1 MYSSKFPKPR
11 IDQSDLKC
19 KSGCGFFG
27 NPEWAGYCSKCYR
40 EKQQRERSGKV
51 GHKVRRPQGIEKKQV
66 QAISGFT
73 RFEEKK
79 RSQSEKTTKI
89 FKTLSFMKSP
99 SSKDSSHSRSRVE
112 ELIRGVRPE
121 LERLRDESSKL
132 LVSVGPNVE
141 HELQRHAARFVAKA
155 AQLADTEGRPIEE
168 VAEEAQ
174 NYYINEMKRMDALSV
189 YSEVSPEE
197 KEALLDYAEKYVMT
211 CLYQILF
218 CPPSTTDEEKDLG
231 LQNRIRSLNWVT
243 TKHLDCRIN
252 ETQSEICDLY
262 TAITDIL
269 GMDSAKAP
277 QDKLAC
283 VVGCCRTI
291 LELLARSQGG
301 PASADDFLPALIFVV
316 LKANP
321 PRLKSNIH
329 YVTRFCNSARLLSG
343 EGGYYF
349 TNLCCAV
356 SFIENLTAESLS
368 MSQDEFD
375 QYTLGEVVP
384 PSTWESTLMMCEAV
398 HLLNE
403 HLAALEDLS
412 TRREKLDKTTEQ
424 LKDEMLRFG
433 EEIAEEVTSIIEKT
447 PLIIKPSRAP
457 TQLDS
462 EDPSTDQLPS
472 PIVPQVIAPPVALDD
487 VMQTMAE
494 SSNPAPWNPVSC
506 FDFADQED
514 SLKLVNY
521 DIELPGD
528 NSPLSQC
535 EDPSQLNIAE
545 EDNPLLLGDM
555 TGSILDE
562 SESPTTGDLLPSPL
576 KPTAPTSLPST
587 GGITPLG
594 WNIPSIPCETGE
606 VGTCMSYSQSSSSPI
621 KGPVA
626 SAWSANSGTVTQ
638 MPLLHTSIN
647 IGMSSGSAYMTSMIH
662 PQVGLQSG
670 PSSSWSR
677 PPDLPL
683 VETHRPDIDLDYGRR
698 TKKENEEGVNKEPP
712 DLLSDTP
719 PPSLP
724 PPATSSRSQVEETL
738 VRALGGVLTTFD
750 SLI

>member
-1 MYSSKFPKPR
+1 MYPTKFPKPR

-19 KSGCGFFG
+19 RNGCGYFG
-27 NPEWAGYCSKCYR
+27 NPEWGGYCSQCYGN
-40 EKQQRERSGKV
+40 KQKERSGKS
-51 GHKVRRPQGIEKKQV
+51 GHSARRNIQSAERKQF
-66 QAISGFT
+66 QSTSGFS

-79 RSQSEKTTKI
+79 RSQSEKTQKI
-89 FKTLSFMKSP
+89 LKSLSFIKSP
-99 SSKDSSHSRSRVE
+99 SAKDSSRSRTREE
-112 ELIRGVRPE
+112 ELIRAVKPE
-121 LERLRDESSKL
+121 LCRLRNDSSKL
-132 LVSVGPNVE
+132 LESVGYAVE
-141 HELQRHAARFVAKA
+141 QDLLRYADSFVAKA
-155 AQLADTEGRPIEE
+155 AHQADSEGRPIEE

-174 NYYINEMKRMDALSV
+174 NNYVAAMKRMDAV
-189 YSEVSPEE
+189 EIYSAVSQED
-197 KEALLDYAEKYVMT
+197 KEALLDYFEKYVMT

-231 LQNRIRSLNWVT
+231 LQNRIRKLNWIT

-283 VVGCCRTI
+283 VVGCCQTI

-356 SFIENLTAESLS
+356 SFIENLTAESLN
-368 MSQDEFD
+368 MSQEEFD
-375 QYTLGEVVP
+375 QYTSGEVVP

-412 TRREKLDKTTEQ
+412 ARREKLDKTTAQ
-424 LKDEMLRFG
+424 LRDEILKFS
-433 EEIAEEVTSIIEKT
+433 EEIAEEVSAVIART
-447 PLIIKPSRAP
+447 PLTIKPSRAP

-462 EDPSTDQLPS
+462 EDPPVLELPS
-472 PIVPQVIAPPVALDD
+472 PIVPQVIAHPNSMEQIAQEENP
-487 VMQTMAE
+487 
-494 SSNPAPWNPVSC
+494 SSTSSWPHSAPNCFEFPNP
-506 FDFADQED
+506 ED

-528 NSPLSQC
+528 SSPSTQ
-535 EDPSQLNIAE
+535 ESAQFPPESTPDDE
-545 EDNPLLLGDM
+545 NPLLLGDM
-555 TGSILDE
+555 SGSILDE
-562 SESPTTGDLLPSPL
+562 SESPTTGELLPSPL
-576 KPTAPTSLPST
+576 KPTAPASLPLT

-606 VGTCMSYSQSSSSPI
+606 AGMSFPQLPTMPAASTA
-621 KGPVA
+621 VA
-626 SAWSANSGTVTQ
+626 SAWSVGSSNLSTV
-638 MPLLHTSIN
+638 PLIPAPIN
-647 IGMSSGSAYMTSMIH
+647 IGMVSGSTHASSCVVGPHTGMQTGSSG
-662 PQVGLQSG
+662 
-670 PSSSWSR
+670 WSR
-677 PPDLPL
+677 PPSLPL
-683 VETHRPDIDLDYGRR
+683 VDTHRPDMSGEYANRGQKPEDGSR
-698 TKKENEEGVNKEPP
+698 EEPT

-724 PPATSSRSQVEETL
+724 PPATARSQETL
-738 VRALGGVLTTFD
+738 VRALEGVLTTFD